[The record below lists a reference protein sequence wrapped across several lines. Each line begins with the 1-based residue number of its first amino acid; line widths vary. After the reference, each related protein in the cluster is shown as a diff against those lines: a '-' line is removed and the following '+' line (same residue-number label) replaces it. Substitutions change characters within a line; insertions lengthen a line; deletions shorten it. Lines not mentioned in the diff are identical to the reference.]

1 MNRQRILAGGLTAF
15 GAVVLAW
22 LLALP
27 GWLAALLTA
36 LLMLPLLRH
45 ILLQQEQI
53 QQDSLETAR
62 QALLGSALPALLL
75 DATGQAQEAN
85 PAFLA
90 LAGLPPECSS
100 ATLRS
105 ALPQTWQAF
114 ISEQHPQALA
124 GVGHTT
130 EALLPR
136 MQGSILLRVHA
147 LPLRAPDATRRILLL
162 WENLSGN
169 NQSLDQLL
177 AREQIL
183 LTRSQA
189 FVQTLMD
196 VIPQPVYI
204 KRVEDGCSR
213 YTQFNTSF
221 CALHNRRREEL
232 VNISSFDLFSD
243 PARASMANQED
254 LRVLDGMSVF
264 REEQIIDEQTGKERV
279 FIVCKQ
285 ACEDAEGRAVIVGT
299 NIDITPWRM
308 AERNLKLALQRE
320 VDHRERV
327 QSFVQRLID
336 VIPQPVHV
344 KDSHCRYL
352 MVNDAFVRERGRSR
366 EELLGKDP
374 AQVAQRMQGVRMEA
388 QDDERERALL
398 SLQEDREVLAGG
410 TLIKEE
416 HNFHTITGAERFRT
430 VYKGGCLDVEGQ
442 PAIVTAFFDVTKWR
456 LAERELSQALE
467 REKALLERTRAFT
480 RRLIDLIPDEF
491 YVKDADSRYLLANQ
505 AFLKHR
511 QLHSLD
517 QIIGH
522 SMEEVAIAMCEANP
536 EYHNQPERLAGA
548 IADHRA
554 RAQQSRTE
562 DLAVL
567 AGQNLLK
574 EDHHTLPHTG
584 EERFF
589 LVAKTACEDAEGRPV
604 IVCANFNITPLRLAE
619 RELQALKSTG

>member
-1 MNRQRILAGGLTAF
+1 MNRQRILAGGLIAF
-15 GAVVLAW
+15 GVAVLAW

-27 GWLAALLTA
+27 GWLAAPLTA
-36 LLMLPLLRH
+36 LLMLLLLRH
-45 ILLQQEQI
+45 ILQQQEQAL
-53 QQDSLETAR
+53 QDSLAAAR

-75 DATGQAQEAN
+75 DSTGHVQETN

-90 LAGLPPECSS
+90 LAGLPPDCLPG
-100 ATLRS
+100 ALWS

-114 ISEQHPQALA
+114 ISTQHQQALA
-124 GVGHTT
+124 GTGHST
-130 EALLPR
+130 ETLLPR
-136 MQGSILLRVHA
+136 TQGSVLLRVHA
-147 LPLRAPDATRRILLL
+147 QPLRAPDGARQILLQ

-189 FVQTLMD
+189 FVQTLID

-204 KRVEDGCSR
+204 KRVENGGSH
-213 YTQFNTSF
+213 YTQFNTAF
-221 CALHNRRREEL
+221 CALYNRRREDL
-232 VNISSFDLFSD
+232 VDISTFDLFSD

-264 REEQIIDEQTGKERV
+264 REEQITDEQTGKERV

-352 MVNDAFVRERGRSR
+352 MVNEAFVRERGRSR

-374 AQVAQRMQGVRMEA
+374 VQVAQLMIGARLGT
-388 QDDERERALL
+388 QDGERERALL
-398 SLQEDREVLAGG
+398 SLQEDREVLAGE
-410 TLIKEE
+410 TLVKEE
-416 HNFHTITGAERFRT
+416 HNFHSITGAERFRT
-430 VYKGGCLDVEGQ
+430 VYKGGCLDAEGQ

-456 LAERELSQALE
+456 LAERDLSQALE

-505 AFLKHR
+505 TFLNHR
-511 QLHSLD
+511 RLHSLD
-517 QIIGH
+517 QIIGR

-536 EYHNQPERLAGA
+536 EYHDQPELLAGA
-548 IADHRA
+548 IADHRL
-554 RAQQSRTE
+554 RAQQSREE

-574 EDHHTLPHTG
+574 EDHHILPHTG

-619 RELQALKSTG
+619 RELQTLKNKA